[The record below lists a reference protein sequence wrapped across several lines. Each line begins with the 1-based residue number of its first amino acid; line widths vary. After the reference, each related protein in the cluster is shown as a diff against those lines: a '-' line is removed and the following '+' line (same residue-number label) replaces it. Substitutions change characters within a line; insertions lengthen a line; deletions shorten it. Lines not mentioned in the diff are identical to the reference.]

1 MSARVEIDQ
10 LTLDFINSIHLVD
23 IDVTRISFDMKLDAD
38 DDLLPDDAD
47 LDPEFDVAVDIND
60 EQNRARFRTKL
71 TIEFPGTADLVVEL
85 GAVYELGE
93 IHLNDL
99 EEGVIPNFFSK
110 VVLMTL
116 FPYFRSEV
124 SYLTGKAFN
133 QPLILPILEQ
143 GDVVF
148 N

>member
-1 MSARVEIDQ
+1 MSAETGIDQ
-10 LTLDFINSIHLVD
+10 LTLDFINSIRLVD
-23 IDVTRISFDMKLDAD
+23 IDVTRISIDMKLDAD
-38 DDLLPDDAD
+38 DDLLPTDAD
-47 LDPEFDVAVDIND
+47 LNPEFDVAVDIND
-60 EQNRARFRTKL
+60 EQNRARFRTKM
-71 TIEFPGTADLVVEL
+71 TIDFPGSADLVVEL

-93 IHLNDL
+93 LHLDDL
-99 EEGVIPNFFSK
+99 KEGVIPNFFSK

-116 FPYFRSEV
+116 FPYFRAEV
-124 SYLTGKAFN
+124 SYLTGRAFN

>member
-1 MSARVEIDQ
+1 MSAETEIDQ
-10 LTLDFINSIHLVD
+10 LTLEFIKSIRLVD
-23 IDVTRISFDMKLDAD
+23 IDVTHISIDMKLDVEDDSLPAD
-38 DDLLPDDAD
+38 MELN
-47 LDPEFDVAVDIND
+47 PEFNLAVDIND
-60 EQNRARFRTKL
+60 EQNKARFRTKM
-71 TIEFPGTADLVVEL
+71 TIEFPGSADLIVEL

-93 IHLNDL
+93 LHLDDL
-99 EEGVIPNFFSK
+99 KEGVIQNFFNK

-133 QPLILPILEQ
+133 EPLILPILEQ
-143 GDVVF
+143 GDIVF